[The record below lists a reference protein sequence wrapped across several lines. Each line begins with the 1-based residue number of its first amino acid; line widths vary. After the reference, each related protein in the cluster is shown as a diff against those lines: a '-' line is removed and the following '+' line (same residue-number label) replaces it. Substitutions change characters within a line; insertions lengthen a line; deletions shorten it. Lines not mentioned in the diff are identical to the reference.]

1 MAVDPELQVVLDLVN
16 AAGPVD
22 PAELGAEGMR
32 ASMEAMAA
40 LFGAPREDVV
50 VDELELA
57 GRAGPI
63 AARRYVPAAG
73 ASGAALVWFHGGG
86 WVIGSLATHDVLC
99 RELAA
104 ATDATVVAVDYRL
117 APEHRFPAAV
127 DDAIDAAVAV
137 ATGAAGPGVD
147 PARVAL
153 GGDSAGGHLATVVA
167 RRLRDL
173 GGPLPAAQVLVY
185 PVTDLLGDAQRYPSR
200 AENATG
206 YLLTTETMDFF
217 VDSFVSDPTDRAV
230 ADASPIRSDDLSGL
244 APALVLTAEYDPL
257 RDEGEA
263 YADALVAAGVDVVA
277 ERHDGAIH
285 MFVQLSTTR
294 AAQRAVEQIASFVRA
309 RC

>member
-1 MAVDPELQVVLDLVN
+1 
-16 AAGPVD
+16 
-22 PAELGAEGMR
+22 
-32 ASMEAMAA
+32 
-40 LFGAPREDVV
+40 
-50 VDELELA
+50 
-57 GRAGPI
+57 
-63 AARRYVPAAG
+63 
-73 ASGAALVWFHGGG
+73 
-86 WVIGSLATHDVLC
+86 VLC

-104 ATDATVVAVDYRL
+104 ATGATVVAVDYRL

-127 DDAIDAAVAV
+127 DDATDAAVAV

-173 GGPLPAAQVLVY
+173 GGPVPAAQVLVY
-185 PVTDLLGDAQRYPSR
+185 PVTDLRGDAQRYPSR
-200 AENATG
+200 AQNATG

-217 VDSFVSDPTDRAV
+217 VDSFVPEPAARAG
-230 ADASPIRSDDLSGL
+230 ADASPIRADDLSGL

-263 YADALVAAGVDVVA
+263 YADALGAAGVDVVA
-277 ERHDGAIH
+277 ERADGAIH
-285 MFVQLSTTR
+285 LFLQLSSTQ
-294 AAQRAVEQIASFVRA
+294 ASQRAIEQIASFLRA